1 MRKFSKI
8 LESKEEFLTKLGT
21 SEEEIKDICS
31 DLIDDG
37 YVLRIS
43 NEYLGTN
50 GHSYD
55 TPNQTKNYYPLI
67 DIELDRDTDN
77 KNDYG
82 DRTTKDKFN
91 DVRMWN
97 GGVFYEGDVN
107 LLKMIYEIIF
117 RFESMF
123 TSEKAEVFYSIRNI
137 NDINIRITFGLE
149 NSTSPLDFGEIKKYL
164 KNREIIANINSD
176 YVIQD
181 TTTTSNSKISL
192 NISADT
198 TASSKYY
205 YEFVK
210 SILDSTEKNNLNS
223 LKDLAKKYAENIF
236 KLCKESNTKIKGKY
250 REHPG
255 TGSYYVISEGKNL
268 IEFKYNFEKEDE
280 MNIVTKKGIFKNETA
295 KIIIYS
301 MELIITLNEN

>member
-31 DLIDDG
+31 DLVDEG

-43 NEYLGTN
+43 NEYLGMN
-50 GHSYD
+50 GHAYD

-67 DIELDRDTDN
+67 DIELDRKMSDTSE
-77 KNDYG
+77 YG
-82 DRTTKDKFN
+82 DKTTKDKFS

-97 GGVFYEGDVN
+97 GGVYYEGDVS
-107 LLKMIYEIIF
+107 LLKMIYEIVY

-149 NSTSPLDFGEIKKYL
+149 ESTSALDFGEVKKYL
-164 KNREIIANINSD
+164 KNRDLIGGF
-176 YVIQD
+176 YVIED
-181 TTTTSNSKISL
+181 TMTSGNNKITL
-192 NISADT
+192 NIQAE
-198 TASSKYY
+198 TAESSKYY
-205 YEFVK
+205 REFVK
-210 SILDSTEKNNLNS
+210 EILDSNEKNNLDD
-223 LKDLAKKYAENIF
+223 LKNLAKKYAESIF
-236 KLCKESNTKIKGKY
+236 TFCKESNSKIKGKY
-250 REHPG
+250 LEHPG
-255 TGSYYVISEGKNL
+255 AGSYYVISEGKPL

-280 MNIVTKKGIFKNETA
+280 MNIVTKKGIFKNETT
-295 KIIIYS
+295 KITIYS
-301 MELIITLNEN
+301 VELIITLHEN